1 MDDINLDKDAFIT
14 FCESLASLKKLSN
27 LYIVILNIFL

>member
-14 FCESLASLKKLSN
+14 FCESLTSLKKLSN
-27 LYIVILNIFL
+27 LYIINLNMIL